1 MSSRAPD
8 ARQEQEEDKMF
19 RMLKWSVVPAM
30 ALLLAAPAVPAEAQV
45 TTTVV
50 MKSGERHQGQ
60 NAWTRVDKGEFAMRK
75 SLHDEL
81 RVNINEVAYVDFGG
95 SADTPVNL
103 SGSQHAVVLRS
114 GQVIRGQ
121 VIEMGHTDRADQAT
135 DYFVTFRDENGQ
147 ERRLPAA
154 EVARVYFASPTAATT
169 GTGTPAA
176 PAQTGAGIVVPAN
189 QQWTATGMTV
199 QKGETI
205 RLKITGQ
212 IQLSDDPNDMA
223 QASGAFSQR
232 RAPGAPLPTAIAG
245 ALIGRIGTTGKPFG
259 IGNVTSLQM
268 PETGQLFLG
277 INDDNLADNKGE
289 FRVEIERTA
298 GSPIRRR

>member
-1 MSSRAPD
+1 
-8 ARQEQEEDKMF
+8 MF
-19 RMLKWSVVPAM
+19 RMLKWSAVPAM
-30 ALLLAAPAVPAEAQV
+30 AVVLAIPAVPTEAQGP

-60 NAWTRVDKGEFAMRK
+60 NAWTRVDQGEFAMRK

-95 SADTPVNL
+95 TADTPVNL
-103 SGSQHAVVLRS
+103 SGSQHAVVLRN

-121 VIEMGHTDRADQAT
+121 VIEMGHTDRADLTT
-135 DYFVTFRDENGQ
+135 DYIVTFRDENGQ

-154 EVARVYFASPTAATT
+154 QVARVYFASPTAATT
-169 GTGTPAA
+169 GTGAPAA
-176 PAQTGAGIVVPAN
+176 PAQAGAGIVVPAN
-189 QQWTATGMTV
+189 QQWTATGINV

-205 RLKITGQ
+205 RLNITGQ
-212 IQLSDDPNDMA
+212 IQLSNDANDVA
-223 QASGAFSQR
+223 QASGALSQR
-232 RAPGAPLPTAIAG
+232 LAPGAPLPQVLAG

-289 FRVEIERTA
+289 FRVEIQRTA